1 MFTRRQQGLQAECE
15 TPARAGARR
24 PISATAYS
32 RGWGGAEP
40 LASWLV
46 RPRTKD
52 TGTLM
57 ASMSRVPQPVL
68 CGTAGEGDV
77 TSTL

>member
-1 MFTRRQQGLQAECE
+1 MRNPSQGWSKEAHFT
-15 TPARAGARR
+15 
-24 PISATAYS
+24 TAYS

-40 LASWLV
+40 LAGWLV